1 MILQGM
7 SGCGWVKTID
17 MSTGYGLVKRLT
29 LHRFLMLVI
38 ICVVLFHVNKF

>member
-17 MSTGYGLVKRLT
+17 MWTGFGWVKKIDIGYVVDVGHYLC
-29 LHRFLMLVI
+29 FLI
-38 ICVVLFHVNKF
+38 ICQ

>member
-17 MSTGYGLVKRLT
+17 MSIGYGWVKTIDIGYVFDVGHYLC
-29 LHRFLMLVI
+29 FLIL
-38 ICVVLFHVNKF
+38 CQ

>member
-17 MSTGYGLVKRLT
+17 VLTGYGWVKTIDIGYVFKGGHYLC
-29 LHRFLMLVI
+29 FLIL
-38 ICVVLFHVNKF
+38 CQ

>member
-17 MSTGYGLVKRLT
+17 MLIGNGWVKTIDIGYVFDVAHYLC
-29 LHRFLMLVI
+29 FLIL
-38 ICVVLFHVNKF
+38 CQ

>member
-17 MSTGYGLVKRLT
+17 MSTGYGLVKS
-29 LHRFLMLVI
+29 I
-38 ICVVLFHVNKF
+38 DIA